1 MLRKALALVL
11 ISALVTTG
19 CASASGGR
27 AAMQTP
33 SVVDASAMAEYIQRI
48 PPGSRVKVER
58 TNGDSMRGTLMKASA
73 QGIVVQR
80 NSRVPE
86 PPIDVPVAQ
95 LARVTLDQGGG
106 STVAKAIGIGIASG
120 AATFFAL
127 IALAY
132 AISD

>member
-1 MLRKALALVL
+1 MLKRFLAIVVAA
-11 ISALVTTG
+11 SMVSTG

-27 AAMQTP
+27 VAMQTP

-95 LARVTLDQGGG
+95 LARVTLDQGG